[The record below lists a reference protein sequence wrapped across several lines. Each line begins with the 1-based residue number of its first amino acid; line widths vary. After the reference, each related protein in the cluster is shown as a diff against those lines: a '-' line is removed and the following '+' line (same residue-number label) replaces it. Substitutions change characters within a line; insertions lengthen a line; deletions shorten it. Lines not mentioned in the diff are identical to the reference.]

1 MGVGSVNQDSN
12 SGSAIPGT
20 YVLTGERSQLGYR
33 LNKMCMSLTDPANR
47 AEFLAD
53 EAGYMRRNGL
63 SEDEIAMVLRRDW
76 AAMTRSGGS
85 IYLMLKI
92 AGTIGQTLLQ
102 VGAQMR
108 GETLEQFMATRP
120 GHKDH

>member
-1 MGVGSVNQDSN
+1 MNQGSDS
-12 SGSAIPGT
+12 GPVIPGT
-20 YVLTGERSQLGYR
+20 FVLTGERSQLGYR
-33 LNKMCMSLTDPANR
+33 LNKMAMSLTDPSNR
-47 AEFLAD
+47 ADFLAD
-53 EAGYMRRNGL
+53 EEGYMRRKGL
-63 SEDEIAMVLRRDW
+63 SEDEVAMVLRRDW

-108 GETLEQFMATRP
+108 GESVEQFMKTRP
-120 GHKDH
+120 GHKEG

>member
-1 MGVGSVNQDSN
+1 VDQGHKPDC
-12 SGSAIPGT
+12 AIPGT
-20 YVLTGERSQLGYR
+20 YVLTGERSQRSYR